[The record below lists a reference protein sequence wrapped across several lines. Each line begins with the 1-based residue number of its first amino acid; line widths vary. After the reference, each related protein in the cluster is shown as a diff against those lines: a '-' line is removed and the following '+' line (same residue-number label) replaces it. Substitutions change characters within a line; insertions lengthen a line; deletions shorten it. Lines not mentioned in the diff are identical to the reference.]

1 MSRHQKRVAAPRS
14 WPISKKTNIWVTK
27 PNPGPHSLKQA
38 IPLGVLIRDI
48 LKLTDNM
55 RETKRVLNE
64 GNILVDGI
72 VRKDHK
78 FPVGIFDVIQAPK
91 LGASYRM
98 LLDPR
103 GRLRLNELDVD
114 EPKKP
119 CKILNKTTVKDNK
132 IQLNLHDGTNILA
145 SNDYKTR
152 DTVILDIPEKSIY
165 KHIKYEPGNLAVVIG
180 GTHSGQLA
188 RIQEI
193 KSVRS
198 SRHNMVILSKDDGT
212 QFETIED
219 YVFIVGTDK
228 PEFNLGDEINE

>member
-1 MSRHQKRVAAPRS
+1 VAVPRS
-14 WPISKKTNIWVTK
+14 WPISKKTDIWVTK
-27 PNPGPHSLKQA
+27 PNPGPHSHKQA

-48 LKLTDNM
+48 LKLTDTM

-64 GNILVDGI
+64 GNILIDGI

-98 LLDPR
+98 LLDPK
-103 GRLRLNELDVD
+103 GRLRLNELDTD

-119 CKILNKTTVKDNK
+119 CKILNKTTVKEGK
-132 IQLNLHDGTNILA
+132 IQLNLHDGTNIIA
-145 SNDYKTR
+145 GNDYKTR
-152 DTVILDIPEKSIY
+152 DTVILDIPDKSIH

-193 KSVRS
+193 KSIRS
-198 SRHNMVILSKDDGT
+198 SRHNMVVLEQDYGT
-212 QFETIED
+212 KFETIED
-219 YVFIVGTDK
+219 YVFVVGADK

>member
-64 GNILVDGI
+64 GKILVDGI

-198 SRHNMVILSKDDGT
+198 SRHNMVVMSKDDGT

>member
-64 GNILVDGI
+64 GKILVDGI

-114 EPKKP
+114 KPKKP

-198 SRHNMVILSKDDGT
+198 SRHNMVVMSKDDGT
-212 QFETIED
+212 HFETIED

>member
-1 MSRHQKRVAAPRS
+1 VSRHLKKVASPRS
-14 WPISKKTNIWVTK
+14 WPIPKKTNIWVTK

-38 IPLGVLIRDI
+38 IPLGVIIRDI

-72 VRKDHK
+72 VRRDHK

-91 LGASYRM
+91 LEASYRM

-119 CKILNKTTVKDNK
+119 CKILNKTTVKGGK
-132 IQLNLHDGTNILA
+132 AQLNLHDGTNILA

-152 DTVILDIPEKSIY
+152 DTIILDIPGKSVH

-188 RIQEI
+188 NILEI
-193 KSVRS
+193 KTVRS
-198 SRHNMVILSKDDGT
+198 SRHNMVVLSKDDGT

-219 YVFIVGTDK
+219 YVFVVGTDK
-228 PEFNLGDEINE
+228 PEFNLGDEIDE

>member
-1 MSRHQKRVAAPRS
+1 VSRHLKKVASPRS
-14 WPISKKTNIWVTK
+14 WPIPKKTNIWVTK
-27 PNPGPHSLKQA
+27 PKPGPHSLKQA
-38 IPLGVLIRDI
+38 IPLGVIIRDI

-72 VRKDHK
+72 VRRDHK

-119 CKILNKTTVKDNK
+119 CKILNKTTVKGGK
-132 IQLNLHDGTNILA
+132 AQLNLHDGTNILA

-152 DTVILDIPEKSIY
+152 DTIILDIPGKSVH

-188 RIQEI
+188 NILEI
-193 KSVRS
+193 KTVRS
-198 SRHNMVILSKDDGT
+198 SRHNMVVLSKDDGT

-219 YVFIVGTDK
+219 YVFVVGTDK
-228 PEFNLGDEINE
+228 PEFNLGDEIDE

>member
-1 MSRHQKRVAAPRS
+1 VSRHQKRVAAPKS
-14 WPISKKTNIWVTK
+14 WPISKKTNVWVTK

-55 RETKRVLNE
+55 REAKRVLNE

-72 VRKDHK
+72 VRRDHK

-91 LGASYRM
+91 LGVSYRM
-98 LLDPR
+98 LLDPK

-114 EPKKP
+114 NPKKP
-119 CKILNKTTVKDNK
+119 CRILNKTTVKDGK
-132 IQLNLHDGTNILA
+132 VQLNLHDGTNILA

-152 DTVILDIPEKSIY
+152 DTVILDIPDKSIH

-188 RIQEI
+188 KIKEI

-198 SRHNMVILSKDDGT
+198 SRHNMVVLSKDDGT

-219 YVFIVGTDK
+219 YVFVVGTDK